1 MKNILVLA
9 GGGGSDH
16 AVFAA
21 AFGIA
26 QPLDAH
32 LEFFHVQVDPGEAAI
47 WQRHAEFARGPGNA
61 GNDAAPG
68 DRVRHAHRRCER

>member
-32 LEFFHVQVDPGEAAI
+32 LEFFHVQVD
-47 WQRHAEFARGPGNA
+47 RGGGNMA
-61 GNDAAPG
+61 TACRVREGTGDVENDAAPG